1 MARSL
6 RTNERTNERT
16 ARHLKLTPLLAALL
30 AVFPVASPQ
39 PATAAESSSAPA
51 SAATG
56 NPQNNTL
63 PDLAQ
68 PLPSQTSVRPSGN
81 GIALD
86 SADANS
92 RFSANIETS
101 QNTGASAGVG
111 GAWTVGDIGALG
123 GGVRMGGNLSELFIN
138 LGLRLGDTQQLILT
152 GGQLKQDLEFSFP
165 SGNSRANMTQYS
177 GGASW
182 RFNLDNGIIDYAE
195 ANAYTSRTA
204 SRDLADK
211 TYAVD
216 TATLYEL
223 WNDPRRIAGGS
234 ITGLQGRL
242 GLKPW
247 GSGRINLGFGQE
259 NLQYDLLTGTDKHNR
274 TTGSFGLEQ
283 TLDGQ
288 TKLRFDADTAAA
300 QNRIRLGLDYRS
312 GTAGTLGVDLVSIRG
327 RDNAPNDSRVQ
338 IRWTIPLERYASA
351 SAATPDSTALHPG
364 YTSSSPDAA
373 QRNPGTDHRSPNAAQ
388 RNPGTSP
395 AWGNLLDRAA
405 IRPSW
410 MPSQVIAKLDTTAA
424 PTRLIAVDKTAL
436 PVGSSVNIA
445 TGIITTPL
453 GIIATGIASVTLNAA
468 PFVNSGQFALSGNN
482 LITDPNK
489 ITQPAVGV
497 TDTYVVTV
505 SISGGGTLLATVT
518 VTHGSVKVDS
528 IVISSGVVAAAPT
541 ASAVSIS
548 GTTQAGQLLTG
559 SYTYADANGDP
570 QGTST
575 FRWLR
580 NGVAIVGATAS
591 TYTLVAADVGN
602 PITFEVTPVSTVAPT
617 TGTAVASAATAA
629 VTLPA
634 GYVSQGGL
642 TWMPNN
648 AGSATFGGDFNNWGI
663 PGGYTDWNTANT
675 YCTSATILG
684 QTGWRLP
691 TTTELS
697 ALYSSG
703 AINAQG
709 WALYDAWSSTPLG
722 AGVHEIVY
730 LLDGIVDWS
739 LDALNNYVTCV
750 R

>member
-1 MARSL
+1 VQPGAEEKAFRL
-6 RTNERTNERT
+6 VPILF
-16 ARHLKLTPLLAALL
+16 AILLAYPAMQ
-30 AVFPVASPQ
+30 PQ
-39 PATAAESSSAPA
+39 SAQAAIPA
-51 SAATG
+51 SS
-56 NPQNNTL
+56 PQNNTNNL
-63 PDLAQ
+63 PDLGSANDRTG
-68 PLPSQTSVRPSGN
+68 SVSVRPN
-81 GIALD
+81 GVTLESTFDQKKIVVAPEY
-86 SADANS
+86 SN
-92 RFSANIETS
+92 
-101 QNTGASAGVG
+101 QTGLS
-111 GAWTVGDIGALG
+111 IGAALAS
-123 GGVRMGGNLSELFIN
+123 M
-138 LGLRLGDTQQLILT
+138 LGDNAAIGVILT
-152 GGQLKQDLEFSFP
+152 AGSDKKELLLNAGFKFDERQRFILTAGQIEQYLDYAFR
-165 SGNSRANMTQYS
+165 SGTEKVGATQNS
-177 GGASW
+177 GGISYQLQLGAEFL
-182 RFNLDNGIIDYAE
+182 RYLEVNGYVAKTD
-195 ANAYTSRTA
+195 

-211 TYAVD
+211 TFAID

-223 WNDPRRIAGGS
+223 WNDPRRIAGGKT
-234 ITGLQGRL
+234 TGLQGRL
-242 GLKPW
+242 GFSPLA
-247 GSGRINLGFGQE
+247 GSLVKVSLGQE
-259 NLQYDLLTGTDKHNR
+259 RLSYDLLNGTDSVNR
-274 TTGSFGLEQ
+274 VTGGVEWAQQLGNGYNLKMAADTFASQ
-283 TLDGQ
+283 NRYTLDVE
-288 TKLRFDADTAAA
+288 
-300 QNRIRLGLDYRS
+300 RS
-312 GTAGTLGVDLVSIRG
+312 LSGNHHLGVSLVGLRG
-327 RDNAPNDSRVQ
+327 RDGLGDDNQIKLTYSYGFGAGSGHAVTVMGNTTTANATSTPNTTKR
-338 IRWTIPLERYASA
+338 PAS
-351 SAATPDSTALHPG
+351 LYG
-364 YTSSSPDAA
+364 
-373 QRNPGTDHRSPNAAQ
+373 N
-388 RNPGTSP
+388 
-395 AWGNLLDRAA
+395 NLLDQVAT
-405 IRPSW
+405 RPAFI
-410 MPSQVIAKLDTTAA
+410 PSHVIAKIDTTAA
-424 PTRLIAVDKTAL
+424 PVRQIAIDKTAL
-436 PVGSSVNIA
+436 AAGSSVNTA
-445 TGIITTPL
+445 TGAITTPL
-453 GIIATGIASVTLNAA
+453 GVVVTGIAGVTKNAA
-468 PFVNSGQFALSGNN
+468 PFANSGQFALSGNN

-709 WALYDAWSSTPLG
+709 WTLAYTWSSTPHG
-722 AGVHEIVY
+722 AGGHEDV
-730 LLDGIVDWS
+730 S
-739 LDALNNYVTCV
+739 LYNGGVNWYFGAYYNYVTCV